1 MKKIFCLGLLLI
13 LAVSNAA
20 ADSLEITLNDYSA
33 QGRYGYLLNRDDFG
47 STHITS
53 RLLYNDREETLLGS
67 VGFEFLGEPGDI
79 AGLGVTIGTHLTG
92 GGTDDSQG
100 FLNLGVGGGV
110 DFAPPDLGGF
120 GLFGRIS
127 YAPKIFSFIDSRR
140 SVETGAGV
148 SFAIT
153 PKIKL
158 LAEYQNIRMNFK
170 RHGTRSVDEG
180 IRGGFQARF

>member
-1 MKKIFCLGLLLI
+1 MKKIFCLGLFLI

-47 STHITS
+47 SSHIAS

-67 VGFEFLGEPGDI
+67 IGFEFLGEPGDI
-79 AGLGVTIGTHLTG
+79 PGLGISIGTHLTG
-92 GGTDDSQG
+92 GGTDDSLG
-100 FLNLGVGGGV
+100 FLYLSVGGGV
-110 DFAPPDLGGF
+110 SLAPPDLGGL
-120 GLFGRIS
+120 GLFGRIF
-127 YAPKIFSFIDSRR
+127 YGPNIFTFVDSRR
-140 SVETGAGV
+140 SVETGAGI

-153 PKIKL
+153 PRIKL